1 MSKKLKPKYKKIL
14 IGGVLTLVVSILLIT
29 LPLIILNLFKVKEYD
44 LEKIGY
50 ILKEEYSD
58 LYLTEMDH
66 IDVLNDY
73 GFEKYDLENALFLKS
88 LKLDNDGNDITED
101 KNHIIIINTKDY
113 EYYKDIFVSHIDS
126 YLLHSED
133 KKEVKLYKKAI
144 VKADKNYVYF
154 ILSKKAKD
162 IEKTVNE

>member
-1 MSKKLKPKYKKIL
+1 MTESVRVINPEEER
-14 IGGVLTLVVSILLIT
+14 
-29 LPLIILNLFKVKEYD
+29 KVID
-44 LEKIGY
+44 ISA
-50 ILKEEYSD
+50 LKENNRKLSYGLISPA
-58 LYLTEMDH
+58 TEEVTD
-66 IDVLNDY
+66 
-73 GFEKYDLENALFLKS
+73 
-88 LKLDNDGNDITED
+88 DITED